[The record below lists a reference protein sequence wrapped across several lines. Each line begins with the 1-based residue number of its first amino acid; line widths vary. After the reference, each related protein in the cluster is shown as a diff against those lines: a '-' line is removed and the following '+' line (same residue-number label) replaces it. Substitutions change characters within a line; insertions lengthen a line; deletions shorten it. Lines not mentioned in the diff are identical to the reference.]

1 MSSQTLETTVTKT
14 NTDTCSSLK
23 YDNDVGMY
31 FLIFFVILT
40 IIWIILFS
48 FNPYFVQKTVETPDG
63 EQQNVERANNTTY
76 TFWVSFIIALII
88 IIIMAIAKS
97 CR

>member
-1 MSSQTLETTVTKT
+1 MFFI
-14 NTDTCSSLK
+14 K
-23 YDNDVGMY
+23 Y
-31 FLIFFVILT
+31 LIYESWI